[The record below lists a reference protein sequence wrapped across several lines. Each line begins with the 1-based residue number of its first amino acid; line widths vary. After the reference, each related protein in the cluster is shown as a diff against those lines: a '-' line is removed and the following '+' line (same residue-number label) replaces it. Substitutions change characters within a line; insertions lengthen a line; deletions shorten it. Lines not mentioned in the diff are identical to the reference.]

1 MPTFP
6 YTDAEL
12 FALRGKDAVLADY
25 IDRVGRIEREIVPDL
40 FAGLV
45 RSIVAQQISSAALKT
60 ILARMSGL
68 LCEFTPERVLA
79 AGPEAIQRCGL
90 SMRKAGYIHAAAERV
105 ACGSLDLNALN
116 DLPDEQVI
124 ASLVT
129 LPGIGE
135 WTAEML
141 LIFSLCRKDVLSRKD
156 LGINRGIRRL
166 YGVDDVPDGMFEA
179 LRARYSPYGSIASLY
194 LWDAAKVAI
203 T

>member
-12 FALRGKDAVLADY
+12 LALREKDAVLADY

-60 ILARMSGL
+60 ILMRMSDL
-68 LCEFTPERVLA
+68 LCEFTPECVLA
-79 AGPEAIQRCGL
+79 AGPEAIQLCGL
-90 SMRKAGYIHAAAERV
+90 SMKKAGYIHAVAERV
-105 ACGSLDLNALN
+105 ACGSLNLAALSG
-116 DLPDEQVI
+116 LPDERVI

-141 LIFSLCRKDVLSRKD
+141 LIFSLCRRNVLSRKD

-166 YGVDDVPDGMFEA
+166 YGVDDVSDEMFSA
-179 LRARYSPYGSIASLY
+179 LRARYSPYASIASLY
-194 LWDAAKVAI
+194 LWDAAKPI
-203 T
+203 

>member
-12 FALRGKDAVLADY
+12 LALREKDAVLADY
-25 IDRVGRIEREIVPDL
+25 IGRVGRVEREIVPDL

-45 RSIVAQQISSAALKT
+45 RSIVAQQISSAALRT
-60 ILARMSGL
+60 ILMRMEGL
-68 LCEFTPERVLA
+68 LGEFTPGRVLA

-90 SMRKAGYIHAAAERV
+90 TMKKAGYIHTAAERV

-116 DLPDEQVI
+116 NLPDEQVI

-141 LIFSLCRKDVLSRKD
+141 LIFSLCRRDVLSRKD
-156 LGINRGIRRL
+156 LGINRGIWRL
-166 YGVDDVPDGMFEA
+166 YGVDDVSNEMFEA
-179 LRARYSPYGSIASLY
+179 LRARYSPYASIASLY
-194 LWDAAKVAI
+194 LWDAAKPV
-203 T
+203 

>member
-12 FALRGKDAVLADY
+12 LALRDKDAVLADY

-60 ILARMSGL
+60 ILARMSDL

-90 SMRKAGYIHAAAERV
+90 SMKKAGYIHTAAQCV
-105 ACGSLDLNALN
+105 ACGSLDLAALN
-116 DLPDEQVI
+116 GLPDEQVI

-141 LIFSLCRKDVLSRKD
+141 LIFSLCRRNVLSRKD
-156 LGINRGIRRL
+156 LGIDRGIRRL
-166 YGVDDVPDGMFEA
+166 YGVEGVSNEMFET
-179 LRARYSPYGSIASLY
+179 LRARFSPYASIASLY
-194 LWDAAKVAI
+194 LWDAAKPA
-203 T
+203 